1 MDTFFL
7 FTIRLL
13 WPFGCSRV
21 HVPWSCS
28 LSVVSS
34 QSRRAVCASIN
45 KSNWHLV
52 AFTII
57 IIIFMLQLLLLCWW
71 QTRHCVCLYRRS
83 NARVAFSRMSH
94 INYSTGN
101 FLTPVFL
108 SLLLPS
114 WLFSKLSER
123 RIHLCRAAID
133 GRPPLQD
140 FRINTACWA
149 GGCWVDRK
157 MFHVC
162 NSHASCHKSIGRAR

>member
-1 MDTFFL
+1 MDLFFSIHNKVALAFWL
-7 FTIRLL
+7 FKSSRALELL
-13 WPFGCSRV
+13 LVSRQQSITS
-21 HVPWSCS
+21 SC
-28 LSVVSS
+28 LCLN
-34 QSRRAVCASIN
+34 QQIELTSRRFYHHHHHFHASASSTLLVTN
-45 KSNWHLV
+45 TPLCVSLQTLKCQGGLQSNV
-52 AFTII
+52 TY
-57 IIIFMLQLLLLCWW
+57 QLFNG
-71 QTRHCVCLYRRS
+71 QFSDPCLS
-83 NARVAFSRMSH
+83 FAA
-94 INYSTGN
+94 
-101 FLTPVFL
+101 
-108 SLLLPS
+108 PS

>member
-1 MDTFFL
+1 MDLFFSIHNKVALAFWL
-7 FTIRLL
+7 FKSSRALELL
-13 WPFGCSRV
+13 LVSRQQSITS
-21 HVPWSCS
+21 SC
-28 LSVVSS
+28 LCLN
-34 QSRRAVCASIN
+34 QQIELTSRRFYHHHHHFHASA
-45 KSNWHLV
+45 SSTLLV
-52 AFTII
+52 TNTP
-57 IIIFMLQLLLLCWW
+57 L
-71 QTRHCVCLYRRS
+71 CVCLYRRS

-101 FLTPVFL
+101 FLTPVF
-108 SLLLPS
+108 LPS